1 MNSMF
6 SKLTVELLVIVKYG
20 ETVRERQGYGK
31 ASGGSFKDQSGMAL
45 IG

>member
-20 ETVRERQGYGK
+20 ETVKGK
-31 ASGGSFKDQSGMAL
+31 DMEKQAGVLSKSEVGWL
-45 IG
+45 